1 MGVNP
6 DDGPDFASVYIDDV
20 LVFSETLEEPLSPSH
35 RSAQRVRS
43 ETQAL

>member
-20 LVFSETLEEPLSPSH
+20 LVFSETLSPSH